1 MSTET
6 QKIDVLAVMERAA
19 RELWVH
25 GEPVNPVAADML
37 RARAA
42 VAELIESAHKA
53 SQHDYTFMPDTQW
66 VDIQRLKKALAR
78 VGGAA

>member
-6 QKIDVLAVMERAA
+6 QKVDVLAIMEKAA

-37 RARAA
+37 VARAA
-42 VAELIESAHKA
+42 VAELIEAAKAAHPFVGWESAGTTA
-53 SQHDYTFMPDTQW
+53 LRE
-66 VDIQRLKKALAR
+66 RLYAALAR
-78 VGGAA
+78 VGGAS